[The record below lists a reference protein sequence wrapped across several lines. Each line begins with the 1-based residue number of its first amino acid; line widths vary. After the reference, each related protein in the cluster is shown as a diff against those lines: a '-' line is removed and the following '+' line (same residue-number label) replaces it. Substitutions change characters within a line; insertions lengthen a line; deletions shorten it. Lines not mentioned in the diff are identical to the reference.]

1 LVGSIVVILIL
12 HTRKCAIEGGVGDV
26 SRALYT
32 LGVITVELKLVES
45 RVEIHG
51 AAIAAIDA
59 VVFRVERRMS
69 GVSWPLSGVGSRVV
83 RNVRETAAALG
94 WRDGILDSRA

>member
-69 GVSWPLSGVGSRVV
+69 GVRWPLSDVGSGVV
-83 RNVRETAAALG
+83 RNVRESAAALG